1 MKLLKHL
8 IPFICIL
15 SMIGFEAVRD
25 LSFFYEVDSTDMAV
39 LTNMSEEDSTGKE
52 NKSGGNS
59 LYELDIDFE
68 ELAISFYLREIVWF
82 EIIRAH
88 DLRYQLLEQKVVLP
102 PPELLFS

>member
-1 MKLLKHL
+1 MKFVKFI
-8 IPFICIL
+8 IPFICLL
-15 SMIGFEAVRD
+15 SMVGFETVRD

-39 LTNMSEEDSTGKE
+39 LTNLSEEDNTGKE

-68 ELAISFYLREIVWF
+68 EISTSSTLREIVWF
-82 EIIRAH
+82 KIICAH

-102 PPELLFS
+102 PPEQMFS